1 VGIKLA
7 AMAAS
12 AVLAFGAVTW
22 GLADFQAAQAY
33 LAVKRKDQATA
44 LEHLL
49 RAAEI
54 DPRSAEIQ
62 YRLGLAY
69 LDNWSPKKSPAEQKR
84 LIAAGLESLGR
95 ACVLNPMSHHYQLA
109 RADALDAAGK
119 HDEAVQAIHRA
130 MELAPLHEEP
140 RVALGKHFHN
150 LRQFEKA
157 EQAYLWA
164 RSSNATN
171 PKGTANWSS
180 YYEQM
185 LRDTA
190 YLAEL
195 ARKKAITP

>member
-1 VGIKLA
+1 
-7 AMAAS
+7 MAAS
-12 AVLAFGAVTW
+12 AVLAWGAVTW
-22 GLADFQAAQAY
+22 GLADFQVAQAY
-33 LAVKRKDQATA
+33 LAGKQKDQATA

-54 DPRSAEIQ
+54 DPRSGEIQ

-69 LDNWSPKKSPAEQKR
+69 LDNWSPKKSPSEQKR
-84 LIAAGLESLGR
+84 LIEAGLAALTR
-95 ACVLNPMSHHYQLA
+95 ACVLNPASHYYQLA

-119 HDEAVQAIHRA
+119 HDEALLAIHRA

-157 EQAYLWA
+157 EEAYLWA
-164 RSSNATN
+164 RSSKASN
-171 PKGTANWSS
+171 PKGTANGSS

-195 ARKKAITP
+195 ARKRAG